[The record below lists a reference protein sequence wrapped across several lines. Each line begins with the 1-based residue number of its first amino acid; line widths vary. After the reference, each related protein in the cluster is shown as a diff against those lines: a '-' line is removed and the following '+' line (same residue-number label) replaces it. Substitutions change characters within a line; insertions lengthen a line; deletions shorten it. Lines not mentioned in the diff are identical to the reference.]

1 MTKRFGWAVLFAL
14 LLSGCV
20 GMPDKEGWHSSQK
33 EEFLQILQED
43 KYASLCGDE
52 ALYNKVRQSEDS
64 RLMFKLLVDYTNHL
78 ANSCIDIQS
87 FKAAQQERKTP
98 KFKTAYEIYRQKV
111 DPNTIRAELKAGKS
125 IEEIL
130 KPYIPAYR
138 EFGRLLAA
146 YKTLEKEPN
155 VDPEKV
161 RKVRLSL
168 ERVKLMKPLTS
179 KNYVLVNIPEF
190 RVRVIEDGKTAV
202 SMKVIVGKKRL
213 QTPIFGEGLKYI
225 VVNPQWNVPD
235 SIARNEVIP
244 KSLKNPGYLARNG
257 LVIRRDY
264 NLESPAQKFD
274 PALASNYV
282 GGKGPVPF
290 KFIQPPSK
298 HNDLGRVKFLFPN
311 NHSVYMHDTQ
321 SKHLFKRTVRCYSH
335 GCVRLERPNEMLR
348 HIIEHYTNLTWDEA
362 KEKYDSLKT
371 HYITITK
378 PLPVHTAY
386 LTAYVED
393 DGTVDFFNDIYGY
406 DRIQKLKK

>member
-1 MTKRFGWAVLFAL
+1 MTKRFMWAALFAV

-20 GMPDKEGWHSSQK
+20 GMPDSEGWHSSQK
-33 EEFLQILQED
+33 EEFLQILQQD

-52 ALYNKVRQSEDS
+52 ALYQKVRENQDS

-78 ANSCIDIQS
+78 ANSCIDLQS
-87 FKAAQQERKTP
+87 FKTAQAERKTP
-98 KFKTAYEIYRQKV
+98 KFKSTYELYTQKV

-125 IEEIL
+125 IEQIL
-130 KPYIPAYR
+130 KPYVPTYR
-138 EFGRLLAA
+138 EFGRLLHA
-146 YKTLEKEPN
+146 YKTLEKQPG
-155 VDPEKV
+155 VDPQKL

-168 ERVKLMKPLTS
+168 ERVKLMKPLTG

-190 RVRVIEDGKTAV
+190 RVRVIEDGKTAI

-213 QTPIFGEGLKYI
+213 QTPVFGENLKYI

-257 LVIRRDY
+257 LVIRKDY
-264 NLESPAQKFD
+264 NLESPAQKFN
-274 PALASNYV
+274 PTLARNYV

-290 KFIQPPSK
+290 KFIQPPSN

-321 SKHLFKRTVRCYSH
+321 TKHLFKRAVRCYSH
-335 GCVRLERPNEMLR
+335 GCVRLERPNEMLK
-348 HIIEHYTNLTWDEA
+348 HVIENYTNLTWDEA

-393 DGTVDFFNDIYGY
+393 DGMVHFFNDIYGY
-406 DRIQKLKK
+406 DKIQKLKK